1 MNNKTIEKIERL
13 NLAFIGVGT
22 LVGWGLNLVHVP
34 SFLAGGIIMQVNFWL
49 LKKIVSFLLFRTGEG
64 QQGRRGAVFL
74 VIAKGL
80 IFLLLLSALFIRYPI
95 QPLSFMAGVS
105 LLVVTCMIVTLFD
118 SWNGSRVIASE
129 K

>member
-1 MNNKTIEKIERL
+1 MNNRTIEKIERL

-22 LVGWGLNLVHVP
+22 LVGWGLNLVHVL